1 MEEPRYINLPADKE
15 VEDNMP
21 TIELVECERVAYIK
35 EMENYLQRL
44 KAMAADEAQKQ
55 SRLNL
60 ESCHIIQSDGKFTER
75 YRYSRLHYSD
85 MRCQPKLHKR
95 LL

>member
-60 ESCHIIQSDGKFTER
+60 
-75 YRYSRLHYSD
+75 
-85 MRCQPKLHKR
+85 
-95 LL
+95 

>member
-35 EMENYLQRL
+35 ERRKEGERSGKVTSEYHMVAVLLNS
-44 KAMAADEAQKQ
+44 KQ
-55 SRLNL
+55 
-60 ESCHIIQSDGKFTER
+60 
-75 YRYSRLHYSD
+75 
-85 MRCQPKLHKR
+85 QPP
-95 LL
+95 

>member
-1 MEEPRYINLPADKE
+1 
-15 VEDNMP
+15 MP

-44 KAMAADEAQKQ
+44 KAMPADEAQKQ

-60 ESCHIIQSDGKFTER
+60 ESCHIIQPDSKFTER
-75 YRYSRLHYSD
+75 YRYSRLHLD
-85 MRCQPKLHKR
+85 EKG
-95 LL
+95 